1 MKPIFVVH
9 RGTFAINYTRDEEE
23 FNEIQVNDENSLDD
37 NILSTFF
44 RHGLKLGHKILP
56 VT

>member
-9 RGTFAINYTRDEEE
+9 CGTFAINYTRDEEE